1 MVTRFQRVLRLFIA
15 LLALSGAGAIVTE
28 PAAAAP
34 SAYAAA
40 FAREELPAAESRR
53 TAARARVPVF
63 VAAAHAHGHAH
74 APPLSAAA
82 PRAPALRRAPR
93 LYLRHCVLLR

>member
-15 LLALSGAGAIVTE
+15 LLALSGAGAIVTD
-28 PAAAAP
+28 PVAAAP

-40 FAREELPAAESRR
+40 WAREELPAAESRR
-53 TAARARVPVF
+53 TIARAHAAVF
-63 VAAAHAHGHAH
+63 VAAASAH

-82 PRAPALRRAPR
+82 PRAHALRRAPR

>member
-15 LLALSGAGAIVTE
+15 LLALSGAGAIVTD
-28 PAAAAP
+28 PVAAAP

-40 FAREELPAAESRR
+40 LAREELPAAESRR
-53 TAARARVPVF
+53 TIARAHAPVF
-63 VAAAHAHGHAH
+63 VATGHASAH

-82 PRAPALRRAPR
+82 PRAHALRRAPR

>member
-28 PAAAAP
+28 PVAAAP

-40 FAREELPAAESRR
+40 LAREELPTAESRR
-53 TAARARVPVF
+53 TITRAHAPVF
-63 VAAAHAHGHAH
+63 VAAASAH

-82 PRAPALRRAPR
+82 PRAQALRRAPR

>member
-15 LLALSGAGAIVTE
+15 LLALSGAGAVVTD
-28 PAAAAP
+28 PVAAAP

-40 FAREELPAAESRR
+40 LVCEEPPAAQSR
-53 TAARARVPVF
+53 AAASHARGSAV
-63 VAAAHAHGHAH
+63 VAHVHAHAHAQ
-74 APPLSAAA
+74 PLLAVA
-82 PRAPALRRAPR
+82 PRAHALRRAPR